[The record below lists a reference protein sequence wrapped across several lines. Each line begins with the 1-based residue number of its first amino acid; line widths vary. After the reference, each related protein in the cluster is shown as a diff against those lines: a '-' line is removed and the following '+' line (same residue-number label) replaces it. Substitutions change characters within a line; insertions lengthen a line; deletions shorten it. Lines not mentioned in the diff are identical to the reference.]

1 MGQRASICRALLHDP
16 EMLVLDEPF
25 TGLDAAALAIT
36 DQVIQETIEEG
47 RTVVLVT
54 HDLERAAR
62 LATHAVVLSNG
73 KITFDGDPEQAA
85 EAAVVGR
92 GLGG

>member
-1 MGQRASICRALLHDP
+1 
-16 EMLVLDEPF
+16 MLILDEPF

-36 DQVIQETIEEG
+36 DQVIQETIADG

-62 LATHAVVLSNG
+62 LATHSVVLSNG
-73 KITFDGDPEQAA
+73 KKTFDGDPV
-85 EAAVVGR
+85 EAAAAAVAGR
-92 GLGG
+92 GLA